1 MEPIKVRVFGEDYPL
16 LVENRELT
24 EAAARQVDLQIYE
37 YRRKGID
44 LSTSKIAILT
54 AISFAEKVIELEQRL
69 EQLTSKITTLT
80 HDILT
85 QHSDISKHQDI

>member
-24 EAAARQVDLQIYE
+24 ESAAKQVDLQMYE

-44 LSTSKIAILT
+44 LSTTKIAILT
-54 AISFAEKVIELEQRL
+54 AITFAEKVIELEQRIN
-69 EQLTSKITTLT
+69 QLTGKITNLT
-80 HDILT
+80 RLLST
-85 QHSDISKHQDI
+85 RSSNTSE

>member
-24 EAAARQVDLQIYE
+24 EAAAQQVDRQMYE

-85 QHSDISKHQDI
+85 QYSDISKH

>member
-24 EAAARQVDLQIYE
+24 EAAARQVDRQMYE

-44 LSTSKIAILT
+44 LSPSKIAILT

-85 QHSDISKHQDI
+85 QHSDISKY

>member
-24 EAAARQVDLQIYE
+24 ESAAKQVDLQMYE

-44 LSTSKIAILT
+44 LSTTKIAILT
-54 AISFAEKVIELEQRL
+54 AITFAEKVIELEQRL
-69 EQLTSKITTLT
+69 NQLTGKITNLT
-80 HDILT
+80 RLLST
-85 QHSDISKHQDI
+85 RSSNTSE

>member
-85 QHSDISKHQDI
+85 QHSDISKH

>member
-24 EAAARQVDLQIYE
+24 ESAAKQVDLQMYE

-44 LSTSKIAILT
+44 LSTTKIAILT
-54 AISFAEKVIELEQRL
+54 AITFAEKVIELEQRL
-69 EQLTSKITTLT
+69 DQLTGKITNLT
-80 HDILT
+80 RLLST
-85 QHSDISKHQDI
+85 RSSNTSE

>member
-24 EAAARQVDLQIYE
+24 EAAARQVDMQMYE

-85 QHSDISKHQDI
+85 QYSDTSKH